1 MAAGILLFTATA
13 CGVKVEQLP
22 QVNYPYI
29 SEIEFYK
36 EVKNVDG
43 KARKKR
49 FKGDRII
56 PPVHFFLKIN
66 EMENEGTVFVRFY
79 DEAKTLAAEREFY
92 YGETGKYYEY
102 IIFFDVVEELK
113 PGKYRYTI
121 FFNEKLIF
129 EEQLEIHE
137 ATPKNSKKTI

>member
-1 MAAGILLFTATA
+1 MFTASA

-22 QVNYPYI
+22 QVNYPYV
-29 SEIEFYK
+29 SEMEFYK

-49 FKGDRII
+49 FKGDRGI
-56 PPVHFFLKIN
+56 PPVHFDRKVK

-79 DEAKTLAAEREFY
+79 NEEKELAAEREFF

-113 PGKYRYTI
+113 AGKYRYTI
-121 FFNEKLIF
+121 FFNEKLIY
-129 EEQLEIHE
+129 EDQLEIHQDKSE
-137 ATPKNSKKTI
+137 ESKKTK